1 MPHLYDVNFLNL
13 EYFFNQIY
21 RFLTGGFGLGGLS
34 AGLASFLSSLLIFL
48 LFLSA
53 LLVVGI
59 VYFILRI
66 RHLREEDAI
75 KYASVLPS
83 DLETKPLR
91 NARWDNIQTYM
102 ESDNES
108 DWKLAIIEADKLL
121 DELVAKL
128 GYIGDNLGER
138 LKSVEP
144 SDFLTLQ
151 AAWEAHKMRNRI
163 AHEQGLHLTR
173 REARRIIDL
182 FGQVFHEFHFI

>member
-1 MPHLYDVNFLNL
+1 MPQLYEVNFLNL
-13 EYFFNQIY
+13 EYFFNRLYQ
-21 RFLTGGFGLGGLS
+21 FLTGGFGAGGLGS
-34 AGLASFLSSLLIFL
+34 SLANFLASLFIWL
-48 LFLSA
+48 LFISA
-53 LLVVGI
+53 LLVVGC
-59 VYFILRI
+59 VYFALRI
-66 RHLREEDAI
+66 KALRQEDVI

-91 NARWDNIQTYM
+91 NERWEKIQTYM

-121 DELVAKL
+121 DELVTKM

-144 SDFLTLQ
+144 SDFLSLQ

-163 AHEQGLHLTR
+163 AHEQGLQLTR
-173 REARRIIDL
+173 REARRTIDL
-182 FGQVFHEFHFI
+182 FAQVFKEFQFI